1 MKQQKISNWLK
12 GIAIALALL
21 GLFIIIVITIH
32 RLRPFILFSW
42 YAALVICYLILSYFW
57 KVCTEIGRGNSFSNE
72 NATHFHKM
80 ALCGIVLAIGFL
92 AKFFVLL
99 ILYKVPLIHIQT
111 FLCICEVFAGIIFA
125 VLCEALSKLILHA
138 YEMKQENELTI

>member
-12 GIAIALALL
+12 GIAIALAIL
-21 GLFIIIVITIH
+21 GILIIVAITT
-32 RLRPFILFSW
+32 LQMRPFLLYSW
-42 YAALVICYLILSYFW
+42 YAALTVCYLILYYFW

-72 NATHFHKM
+72 NAAYFHKM
-80 ALCGIVLAIGFL
+80 ARCGIVLAVGFL
-92 AKFFVLL
+92 ARFLVCL
-99 ILYKVPLIHIQT
+99 ILYKLSFIHIQT